1 MPLPDNLFRNHQ
13 KEKGIMKPVYETI
26 GRSIA
31 KVVAK
36 RPGHPAIVHGEL
48 GVRATYGQVWR
59 ESGQVARGLLA
70 RGVEKGDRMAI
81 WAPNVPEW
89 IISMLALARIGVL
102 MVPIDPGAEAENLA
116 YILRQSECRGII
128 LADSPRKKILGEI
141 QSGLPHLEVVVS
153 MGDARSTDM
162 VSWTQ
167 LRAAGEKSD
176 PEHLEKAGKTQ
187 RPDDPVAIMYTSG
200 TTGNPKGVVL
210 DHQSLV
216 NRSLF
221 ATERQRIDGTDRLC
235 LFFPL
240 FHMFGNTCI
249 TLAGLLQGAT
259 LVMPS
264 RDFNPESILQAI
276 ADEKCTAIYGSPSM
290 MVTLLEHPAFEKQHW
305 KPVSKGIIG
314 GAPCPMALMT
324 RLVEEIGITD
334 ITVGYGL
341 TETASWITMTR
352 PGDPIDLRVST
363 VGLPLACNE
372 VRVVSPTTG
381 EPLPP
386 GTQGE
391 ICARGFLMKEYYKM
405 PGATNAAIDRE
416 GWLHTGDLGETD
428 KNGYL
433 RITGRL
439 KDVILRNGIEIYPV
453 EIEEVLY
460 TLPDIIEA
468 QVFGYPHPEKGQEIA
483 AWVRVRDD
491 ATLSTDDIAAY
502 VEKRVPPEQ
511 TPHDYRIVTS
521 FPMTRSGK
529 IQKFKL
535 ARMAGEETAEKPQ
548 KE

>member
-1 MPLPDNLFRNHQ
+1 
-13 KEKGIMKPVYETI
+13 MKPVSETI
-26 GRSIA
+26 GQLIGA
-31 KVVAK
+31 VAAG
-36 RPGHPAIVHGEL
+36 RPDHPAIVHREL
-48 GVRATYGQVWR
+48 RVRYTYGQVWR
-59 ESGQVARGLLA
+59 KSGQVARGLLA
-70 RGVEKGDRMAI
+70 LDVEKGDRVAL
-81 WAPNVPEW
+81 WAPNLPEW
-89 IISMLALARIGVL
+89 LISMLALARAGAL
-102 MVPIDPGAEAENLA
+102 MVPIDPGASADTLG
-116 YILRQSECRGII
+116 YILGQSECRGII
-128 LADSPRKKILGEI
+128 FSSNPNDPSREKILGEI
-141 QSGLPHLEVVVS
+141 RPSLPDLKVVVS
-153 MGDARSTDM
+153 MEDALSNGT
-162 VSWTQ
+162 VSWAQ
-167 LRAAGEKSD
+167 LKAAGEKSD
-176 PEHLEKAGKTQ
+176 PERLEKVEKTQ

-221 ATERQRIDGTDRLC
+221 ATERQGIDGSDRLC

-290 MVTLLEHPAFEKQHW
+290 MVALLEHPAFEKQHW

-363 VGLPLACNE
+363 VGTPLACNE
-372 VRVVSPTTG
+372 VRVISPTTG

-386 GTQGE
+386 GTPGE

-416 GWLHTGDLGETD
+416 GWLHTGDLGEMD
-428 KNGYL
+428 ENGYL

-439 KDVILRNGIEIYPV
+439 KDVILRNDVEIYPV

-468 QVFGYPHPEKGQEIA
+468 QVFGYPHPEKGQEVA
-483 AWVRVRDD
+483 AWVRMRDD
-491 ATLSTDDIAAY
+491 ATLSTDDITAY
-502 VEKRVPPEQ
+502 VERRVPPEQ
-511 TPHDYRIVTS
+511 VPHDYRIVTR

-535 ARMAGEETAEKPQ
+535 AQIAAEETTERPQ